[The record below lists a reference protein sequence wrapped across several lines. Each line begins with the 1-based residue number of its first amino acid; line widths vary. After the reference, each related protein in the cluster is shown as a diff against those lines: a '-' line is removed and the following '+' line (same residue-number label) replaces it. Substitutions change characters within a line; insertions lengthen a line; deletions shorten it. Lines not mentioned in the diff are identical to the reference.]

1 MVGRWYVRGWDR
13 SPPTVIP
20 TEATQFF
27 LPISLPVRWLGCAV
41 EGPLLSSPSTKG
53 ALCSL
58 WEPGSWACLFR
69 LGSRADGG
77 REMRNIARINA
88 RKKFCANDVIPA
100 YEAYFKRV
108 LSES

>member
-1 MVGRWYVRGWDR
+1 MGR
-13 SPPTVIP
+13 SLPTVIP

-53 ALCSL
+53 APGSVRQ
-58 WEPGSWACLFR
+58 PGSWGRPFHLQ
-69 LGSRADGG
+69 SRPDRS
-77 REMRNIARINA
+77 REMGKIARINA